1 MTISASARSTQ
12 APVSAAE
19 TCSASVGPAAANTV
33 TRMPTPMRAAEVVE
47 DVDEA
52 SGDAARRGLSTPAMP
67 AVVRLL
73 SPRPWPRPK
82 MTIGTAMPSR

>member
-19 TCSASVGPAAANTV
+19 TWSASIGPAAANTV
-33 TRMPTPMRAAEVVE
+33 TRMPTPTAPPRWWKTLTRPPATP
-47 DVDEA
+47 A
-52 SGDAARRGLSTPAMP
+52 SWASTPAMP

-73 SPRPWPRPK
+73 NPSPWPRPK